1 MNPVT
6 GQPIDRRD
14 GRLKVTGHA
23 KYAAEFDI
31 DNVAHA
37 VLVESTITSGTVTG
51 FDLNAAQLAPGVIAI
66 LTTGNAPRL
75 PQRTSPG
82 QNEATGNVI
91 GIPLLQDN
99 RVRYNGQHVG
109 LVVADTLERAQ
120 YAASLV
126 KVRYHEDEAAI
137 RMADMLGEAYV
148 PKHFRNGS
156 RPPDT
161 RRRDPERAWEEAP
174 IHLDLTYTTPVENHN
189 PMEPHAT
196 IALWEGDRLAV
207 YNATQGI
214 DASQHSLS
222 VLFGMKPEQIR
233 VICPFLGGG
242 FGCKGVTWPHVALT
256 AMAARQVGRPVKL
269 VLTRA
274 QMYTSNGYRPQ
285 TIQHI
290 KISATQ
296 DGRLTSLQHHTIANM
311 STPDIGEFAEPSG
324 LISEMLYAC
333 PNVAVTHRLVSL
345 NRPLPTF
352 MRAPGEASGSFALES
367 AIDELAAAAGIDPIE
382 IRLRN
387 YADID
392 PHEDKPFSSKAL
404 HQCYRAG
411 AEAFGWA
418 NRSPQP
424 GSMRD
429 GDVLIGWGM
438 ATATYP
444 VNRSKSSARVIF
456 DSDGGVVVQA
466 ATQDLGTGTYT
477 IMAQLAA
484 DALQLPLHRVRFELG
499 DSLFPPAPI
508 SGGSQTA
515 ASVGPAVLAAVEA
528 AKQKLFTMALASNR
542 PPLTGAAPADLVLE
556 DGFVRL
562 RDAPQQRVSV
572 SGLLAKNGLDHLEAV
587 GNAAPGDEKKQYSMH
602 SFGAQ
607 FAEVRIDPLTGEI
620 RVSRYVGAFAPG
632 RVLNAKTARSQAIGG
647 IVFGIGMALLEE
659 TMIDPNIGR
668 VTNVNIAEYLVP
680 VNADIPDIQTIFIE
694 EQDGVINPIGAKGL
708 GELPIVGAAAAV
720 ANAVY
725 HATGIRVRD
734 LPIHIEDILA

>member
-1 MNPVT
+1 MTLVT
-6 GQPIDRRD
+6 GLPIDRRD

-31 DNVAHA
+31 ENAVHA
-37 VLVESTITSGTVTG
+37 ILVESTITSGTVTG
-51 FDLNAAQLAPGVIAI
+51 FDLTAAQSAPGVLAI
-66 LTTGNAPRL
+66 LTPENAPQL
-75 PQRTSPG
+75 PQGTSPG
-82 QNEATGNVI
+82 QNEARGNVVA
-91 GIPLLQDN
+91 IPLLQDN
-99 RVRYNGQHVG
+99 KIRYNGQHIAIVI
-109 LVVADTLERAQ
+109 ADTLERAQ

-126 KVRYHEDEAAI
+126 KAVYHEDEAAI
-137 RMADMLGEAYV
+137 RMADMLGEAYT

-156 RPPDT
+156 RPPDS
-161 RRRDPERAWEEAP
+161 RRGDPDAAWAAAP
-174 IHLDLTYTTPVENHN
+174 IRLDLTYTTPVENHN

-196 IALWEGDRLAV
+196 IALWEGDRLTV

-214 DASQHSLS
+214 DACQHALS
-222 VLFGMKPEQIR
+222 AVFGIKPEQIR
-233 VICPFLGGG
+233 VICPFVGGG

-256 AMAARQVGRPVKL
+256 AMAARQIGRPVKL

-290 KISATQ
+290 KIGAAP
-296 DGRLTSLQHHTIANM
+296 DGQLTSLQHHVVAEM
-311 STPDIGEFAEPSG
+311 STPEIGEFTEPSG

-367 AIDELAAAAGIDPIE
+367 ALDELAAAANIDPIE

-387 YADID
+387 YADSD

-404 HQCYRAG
+404 RQCYRAG

-418 NRSPQP
+418 DRSPQP
-424 GSMRD
+424 GSMRE
-429 GDVLIGWGM
+429 GDALIGWGM

-444 VNRSKSSARVIF
+444 VNRSKSSARVIL
-456 DSDGGVVVQA
+456 DADGGAVVQA
-466 ATQDLGTGTYT
+466 ATQVS
-477 IMAQLAA
+477 AP
-484 DALQLPLHRVRFELG
+484 ALTQSWPSSPLTLYSCRYIACALSSATAPFRE
-499 DSLFPPAPI
+499 API

-515 ASVGPAVLAAVEA
+515 ASVGPAVLAAAEA
-528 AKQKLFTMALASNR
+528 AKQKLFTIALANNR
-542 PPLTGAAPADLVLE
+542 SPLAGAAPADLVLE

-562 RDAPQQRVSV
+562 RNAPQQRVSV
-572 SGLLAKNGLDHLEAV
+572 AGLLAKNGLERLDLV
-587 GNAAPGDEKKQYSMH
+587 GSAAPGDEKKQYSMH

-607 FAEVRIDPLTGEI
+607 FAEVRIDPLTHEI

-632 RVLNAKTARSQAIGG
+632 RILNAKTARSQAIGG

-659 TMIDPNIGR
+659 TMVDPNIGR
-668 VTNVNIAEYLVP
+668 VTNANIAEYLVP
-680 VNADIPDIQTIFIE
+680 VNADIPDIRTIFIE
-694 EQDGVINPIGAKGL
+694 EEDRLINPIGAKGL

-725 HATGIRVRD
+725 HATGIRVRN
-734 LPIHIEDILA
+734 LPIRIEDILV